1 VSDRTAIDK
10 ERVIAELSPEWLAG
24 LDGAELEEGRRLLA
38 EIAADWA
45 READPTPDPAAV
57 HRFQRE
63 DLETLGRGRD
73 AEGRLD
79 VLRARSLGR
88 RVDRLSV
95 GTYALGRAIL
105 EGSVDDEDARGQGVA
120 FLREGEAIAAE
131 LKRFPRSPETEPIH
145 RDLGEAV
152 MEALF
157 AVERKATSARLAR
170 DADKAQG
177 GPPQEGPP
185 QVRP

>member
-1 VSDRTAIDK
+1 VSDVTGIDK

-24 LDGAELEEGRRLLA
+24 LEGPELEEGHQLLF
-38 EIAADWA
+38 EIVDDWA
-45 READPTPDPAAV
+45 READSTSDPEAV

-63 DLETLGRGRD
+63 DLEALGAGRD
-73 AEGRLD
+73 AAGRLD
-79 VLRARSLGR
+79 ALRLRACGR

-95 GTYALGRAIL
+95 GTFALGKAIL
-105 EGSVDDEDARGQGVA
+105 SGSIDDEEARRQGDE
-120 FLREGEAIAAE
+120 FLREAEALAAE
-131 LKRFPRSPETEPIH
+131 LKRLDRSPTVEAIQ

-170 DADKAQG
+170 EAEGASEG
-177 GPPQEGPP
+177 GPPRVLP
-185 QVRP
+185 

>member
-1 VSDRTAIDK
+1 MRNGSGIDK

-24 LDGAELEEGRRLLA
+24 LEGAELEEGRRLLA
-38 EIAADWA
+38 EIADDWA

-63 DLETLGRGRD
+63 DLEALGQGRD
-73 AEGRLD
+73 AAGRLD
-79 VLRARSLGR
+79 VLRIRAIGR

-105 EGSVDDEDARGQGVA
+105 KGSVHDEDARGQGEA
-120 FLREGEAIAAE
+120 LLREAEAIAAG
-131 LKRFPRSPETEPIH
+131 LKRLPRSPETEPIH

-152 MEALF
+152 MEALY
-157 AVERKATSARLAR
+157 AVERKAMSARLAR
-170 DADKAQG
+170 DADQAQG
-177 GPPQEGPP
+177 GP

>member
-1 VSDRTAIDK
+1 MNNGTGIDK
-10 ERVIAELSPEWLAG
+10 GRVISELSPEWLAG
-24 LDGAELEEGRRLLA
+24 LEGAELEEGRRLLG
-38 EIAADWA
+38 EIVHDWA

-63 DLETLGRGRD
+63 DLEALGRGRD
-73 AEGRLD
+73 AAGRLD
-79 VLRARSLGR
+79 VLRTGALGR

-95 GTYALGRAIL
+95 STYALGRAIL
-105 EGSVDDEDARGQGVA
+105 NGSVQDGNARGQGEA
-120 FLREGEAIAAE
+120 LLREAEAIAAE
-131 LKRFPRSPETEPIH
+131 LNRLPRAPETDPIR

-157 AVERKATSARLAR
+157 AVEREAMSARLAR
-170 DADKAQG
+170 DVDQAQG
-177 GPPQEGPP
+177 GP

>member
-1 VSDRTAIDK
+1 MRNGTGINK

-24 LDGAELEEGRRLLA
+24 LEGARLEEGRRLLA
-38 EIAADWA
+38 QIADDWA

-63 DLETLGRGRD
+63 DLEALGHGRD
-73 AEGRLD
+73 AAGRLD
-79 VLRARSLGR
+79 ALRTRALGR

-105 EGSVDDEDARGQGVA
+105 NGSVEDEGARGQGGA
-120 FLREGEAIAAE
+120 LLREAEAIAAE
-131 LKRFPRSPETEPIH
+131 LKRLPRSPETEPIH

-152 MEALF
+152 MEALY
-157 AVERKATSARLAR
+157 AVERKAMSARLAR
-170 DADKAQG
+170 DAGQSQG
-177 GPPQEGPP
+177 GPQISP
-185 QVRP
+185 

>member
-1 VSDRTAIDK
+1 MRNGTGIHK
-10 ERVIAELSPEWLAG
+10 EQVIAELSPEWLAG
-24 LDGAELEEGRRLLA
+24 LEGPELEEGRRLLA
-38 EIAADWA
+38 EIVDDWA

-63 DLETLGRGRD
+63 DLEALGRGRD
-73 AEGRLD
+73 AAGRLG
-79 VLRARSLGR
+79 VLRTRALGR

-105 EGSVDDEDARGQGVA
+105 NGAVDDEHARGQGQA
-120 FLREGEAIAAE
+120 LLREAERIAAE
-131 LKRFPRSPETEPIH
+131 LKRLPHAPETEPIR

-152 MEALF
+152 MEALY
-157 AVERKATSARLAR
+157 AVERKAMSARLAR
-170 DADKAQG
+170 DADRAQG
-177 GPPQEGPP
+177 GP